1 MTPPQVTNDLQ
12 TSLRAAFE
20 SARERRH
27 EYLTLEHVLLALL
40 DNEEVQLLLELLNVD
55 LEQVRSELE
64 LHLQHTV
71 EALPEG
77 MDQAPQET
85 PALQRVLQRAA
96 LHAVNAERATI
107 DGPGL
112 IVALFRE
119 PSCHALWALESQ
131 GVSRLDVVRIISH
144 NLKDGGTSGAGG
156 EEGAS
161 REEISPSDEDDE
173 APATDPLA
181 AWTTDLRARA
191 EAGDIDPLIG
201 RHQELERAIHILA
214 RRRKNNPIFVG
225 EAGVGKTAPTFTF
238 PL

>member
-77 MDQAPQET
+77 MDQAPHRAPQNER
-85 PALQRVLQRAA
+85 PIVERVL
-96 LHAVNAERATI
+96 NAFYGCGQCT
-107 DGPGL
+107 
-112 IVALFRE
+112 
-119 PSCHALWALESQ
+119 
-131 GVSRLDVVRIISH
+131 
-144 NLKDGGTSGAGG
+144 
-156 EEGAS
+156 
-161 REEISPSDEDDE
+161 
-173 APATDPLA
+173 
-181 AWTTDLRARA
+181 
-191 EAGDIDPLIG
+191 
-201 RHQELERAIHILA
+201 
-214 RRRKNNPIFVG
+214 
-225 EAGVGKTAPTFTF
+225 
-238 PL
+238 